1 MKRLSSVS
9 RSAPSISL
17 PHVMRQHLGF
27 FKSPENVPVENLLI
41 CPLTP
46 PPSLPPPCLG
56 AKKISHSS
64 RSRMAHSTVSSAVAT
79 SFDTLKICMWIFFD
93 NMFDYI

>member
-46 PPSLPPPCLG
+46 PPPRSLLHVWEQQKFPIL
-56 AKKISHSS
+56 
-64 RSRMAHSTVSSAVAT
+64 VA
-79 SFDTLKICMWIFFD
+79 LEWLI
-93 NMFDYI
+93 

>member
-1 MKRLSSVS
+1 MKRLSSDS

-56 AKKISHSS
+56 AKKKFPILVALEWLIRHSLVLLQHHLI
-64 RSRMAHSTVSSAVAT
+64 R
-79 SFDTLKICMWIFFD
+79 
-93 NMFDYI
+93 